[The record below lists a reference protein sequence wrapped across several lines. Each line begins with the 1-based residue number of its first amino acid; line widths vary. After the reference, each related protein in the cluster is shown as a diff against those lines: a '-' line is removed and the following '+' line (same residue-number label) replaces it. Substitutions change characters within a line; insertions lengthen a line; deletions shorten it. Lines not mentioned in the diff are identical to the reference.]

1 MHNCKTSHNRS
12 TITLLNALS
21 AIGLTFVN
29 GILGI
34 VVTRMVIGQY
44 GSDFNGL
51 NSTANQIV
59 NVLLVIEGGF
69 TLASNVALFSPLT
82 NKDYRT
88 VNRILS
94 VTRRK
99 FKQIGILF
107 LCAGLAISAAYT
119 IVVNSHLPPELIFTV
134 MLMTVI
140 PSAFNLYYATTYRV
154 LLQTEQREYVI
165 NFITM
170 FTIGLGHVANIVLIL
185 LDGSVWMVRFLT
197 MLAALLNSLM
207 IAGYVRKTSRFISLD
222 DGRNEE
228 VIRGTRDVLIQ
239 RITGMVYNS
248 APIVFLSISPSGGT
262 VLASVYAVYNN
273 VFNML
278 KSLLRSVIDAPRLGI
293 GQMLTE
299 EKKERVWEVFVQ
311 YEYVAFLSIFVAVTT
326 AFVLI
331 LPFIS
336 IYMEGV
342 ADADYYDARIAV
354 LMTLIAVFEMIHI
367 PSGHLINMAGEF
379 KVSRNIQAFSCAV
392 LIVSMGAGGLLRG
405 VYGLLEAVLL
415 VAVLLAVLEMGYVH
429 AKYFPGHIKDLFR
442 LILPLAA
449 AGAAACFFEKQIFG
463 QIGGILDFIIAGMI
477 LTAVNTVLA
486 VLAAGVSAKKEL
498 TAIVHRGM
506 GLMKK
511 FKAI

>member
-1 MHNCKTSHNRS
+1 MQNTQTRS

-34 VVTRMVIGQY
+34 IVTRMVIGQY

-82 NKDYRT
+82 NKDYKT

-107 LCAGLAISAAYT
+107 LCAGLASSLIYT
-119 IVVNSHLPPELIFTV
+119 MAVNSKLPPELIFTV
-134 MLMTVI
+134 IFMTVI

-170 FTIGLGHVANIVLIL
+170 FTIGLGHAANIVLIL
-185 LDGSVWMVRFLT
+185 SDGSVWMVRFLT

-207 IAGYVRKTSRFISLD
+207 IAGYVRRKRRFINLG
-222 DGRNEE
+222 DGRSGEP
-228 VIRGTRDVLIQ
+228 IRGTRDVLIQ
-239 RITGMVYNS
+239 RITGMIYNS

-273 VFNML
+273 VFNMV

-299 EKKERVWEVFVQ
+299 EKREKVWEIFVL
-311 YEYVAFLSIFVAVTT
+311 YEYMAFLAIFVTMNT

-331 LPFIS
+331 LPFVS
-336 IYMEGV
+336 IYTEGV
-342 ADADYYDARIAV
+342 ADANYYDTRIAA
-354 LMTLIAVFEMIHI
+354 LMTLIAVFEMVHI

-379 KVSRNIQAFSCAV
+379 KVSRDIQAFSCAV
-392 LIVSMGAGGLLRG
+392 LIVSMAAGGIGWG
-405 VYGLLEAVLL
+405 VYGLLAAVLL

-429 AKYFPGHIKDLFR
+429 KKYFAGHMRDLFR

-449 AGAAACFFEKQIFG
+449 AGTAACFFESQIFRE
-463 QIGGILDFIIAGMI
+463 IGGILDFIIAGSV
-477 LTAVNTVLA
+477 LVAVNTVLA
-486 VLAAGVSAKKEL
+486 VLAAAVSAKKEL
-498 TAIVHRGM
+498 TAIVQRGM
-506 GLMKK
+506 GLIIKNR
-511 FKAI
+511 